1 MLKPS
6 LVLIRLEEPRRGR
19 EAAQRPANAFKKT
32 CYRAGRTSVG
42 VAAAKHG
49 LWAPRL
55 GLLRAR
61 LGCCSTRRSEGPRR
75 GRAAAPSTTHGGKK
89 FRHRPG
95 RTSVYAAAA
104 IPGA

>member
-6 LVLIRLEEPRRGR
+6 WVLIRLEEPRRGR
-19 EAAQRPANAFKKT
+19 AAAQRPADAHKKK
-32 CYRAGRTSVG
+32 CYRAGRTSVC
-42 VAAAKHG
+42 VAAAIHG

-55 GLLRAR
+55 GHFRAR
-61 LGCCSTRRSEGPRR
+61 LGSSSARRSEEPRR
-75 GRAAAPSTTHGGKK
+75 GRAAVPNTTDGSKK
-89 FRHRPG
+89 FRYRPG